1 MMQQRG
7 PKRLPVAA
15 KKRVIAVSLSPA
27 VIKMVDAVAKR
38 EQRSRSNVIEV
49 FLRQCVDRRAA

>member
-1 MMQQRG
+1 
-7 PKRLPVAA
+7 VSA
-15 KKRVIAVSLSPA
+15 KKPEATRKKTIAVSLSPA